1 MVEKV
6 PEVIVDPA
14 DYQEVLRKLDLIEE
28 KVEFTHSEMQQKIG
42 KKLGRD
48 VGILYGICIGLI
60 IVVIYLLLVTM
71 FGLSPT
77 TQVQLQ
83 EGESFLEAIIRI
95 LFA

>member
-1 MVEKV
+1 MAEKV

-48 VGILYGICIGLI
+48 VGVLYGLCIGLM
-60 IVVIYLLLVTM
+60 IVVVYLLLAINLNETD
-71 FGLSPT
+71 LT
-77 TQVQLQ
+77 TIVKTLFQL
-83 EGESFLEAIIRI
+83 R
-95 LFA
+95 